1 MLILGLDSSAVA
13 GSCALCEIDS
23 EDSGKNKIIAGSFI
37 NTRQTHS
44 QTLMPMA
51 ENMLK
56 CAETDMKS
64 LDCIAVTAGPGSF
77 TGIRIGVA
85 AVKGLAFA
93 LNIPCVGV
101 STLHALA
108 YNLLGI
114 DCIVCAVMDA
124 RCSQYYNALFRIK
137 GNNIER
143 ITEDRAIS
151 NDDLAMDLSQYK
163 GEKILLVGDGAEL
176 AYKILNN
183 VHKDNESDT
192 LNGVQIE
199 LAPLELRLQRAESV
213 CLAAAEYKKVSAKE
227 LLPVYLRLPQAER
240 ERLAR
245 EKADGKQ

>member
-13 GSCALCEIDS
+13 GSCALCDIDP

-37 NTRQTHS
+37 NTKQTHS
-44 QTLMPMA
+44 QTLLPMA

-56 CAETDMKS
+56 CAEVDVKS

-77 TGIRIGVA
+77 TGIRIGVS
-85 AVKGLAFA
+85 AVKGLAFS
-93 LNIPCVGV
+93 LGIPCVGV

-114 DCIVCAVMDA
+114 DCIACAVMDA

-137 GNNIER
+137 GSNIER
-143 ITEDRAIS
+143 LTEDRAIT
-151 NDDLAMDLSQYK
+151 NDDLAKDLAHYK
-163 GEKILLVGDGAEL
+163 GERIVLVGDGAEL
-176 AYKILNN
+176 AGKM
-183 VHKDNESDT
+183 
-192 LNGVQIE
+192 LNGVQESNGEHILNDVQIE
-199 LAPLELRLQRAESV
+199 FAPLELRLQKAESV

-227 LLPVYLRLPQAER
+227 LLPIYLRLPQAER

-245 EKADGKQ
+245 EKANCH

>member
-13 GSCALCEIDS
+13 GSCALCEIDPQDS
-23 EDSGKNKIIAGSFI
+23 EKNKIIAGSFI

-44 QTLMPMA
+44 QTLLPMA

-56 CAETDMKS
+56 CAEIDMKS

-77 TGIRIGVA
+77 TGIRIGVS
-85 AVKGLAFA
+85 AVKGFAFA
-93 LNIPCVGV
+93 LNIPCMGV

-114 DCIVCAVMDA
+114 DCIACAVMDA
-124 RCSQYYNALFRIK
+124 RCSQYYNALFRIR
-137 GNNIER
+137 GNCIER

-151 NDDLAMDLSQYK
+151 NDDLAKDLAQYK
-163 GEKILLVGDGAEL
+163 GERIVLVGDGAEL
-176 AYKILNN
+176 AYKLLNS
-183 VHKDNESDT
+183 VQIDGEKDEAN
-192 LNGVQIE
+192 NVQIE

-213 CLAAAEYKKVSAKE
+213 CLAAAEYRKVSAKE

-240 ERLAR
+240 ERLAK
-245 EKADGKQ
+245 EKASGK

>member
-13 GSCALCEIDS
+13 GSCALCEIDPQDS
-23 EDSGKNKIIAGSFI
+23 EKNKIIAGSFI

-44 QTLMPMA
+44 QTLLPMA

-56 CAETDMKS
+56 CAEIDMKG

-93 LNIPCVGV
+93 LGISCVGV

-114 DCIVCAVMDA
+114 DCVACAVMDA

-137 GNNIER
+137 GNSIER

-151 NDDLAMDLSQYK
+151 NDDLAKDLAQYK
-163 GEKILLVGDGAEL
+163 GERIVLVGDGAEL
-176 AYKILNN
+176 ACKLLND
-183 VHKDNESDT
+183 VQTDGEK
-192 LNGVQIE
+192 NGVNNVQIE
-199 LAPLELRLQRAESV
+199 LAPLEMRLQRAESV

-227 LLPVYLRLPQAER
+227 LQPIYLRLPQAER

-245 EKADGKQ
+245 EKADGK

>member
-13 GSCALCEIDS
+13 GSCALCNIDP

-37 NTRQTHS
+37 NTKQTHS
-44 QTLMPMA
+44 QTLLPMA

-56 CAETDMKS
+56 CAEVDVKS

-77 TGIRIGVA
+77 TGIRIGVS
-85 AVKGLAFA
+85 AVKGLAFS
-93 LNIPCVGV
+93 LGIPCVGV
-101 STLHALA
+101 STLHILA

-114 DCIVCAVMDA
+114 DCIACAVMDA

-143 ITEDRAIS
+143 LTEDRAIS
-151 NDDLAMDLSQYK
+151 NDDLAKDLAQYK
-163 GEKILLVGDGAEL
+163 RERMVLVGDGAEL
-176 AYKILNN
+176 AGKM
-183 VHKDNESDT
+183 
-192 LNGVQIE
+192 LNGVQNSNIESALNDVQME
-199 LAPLELRLQRAESV
+199 LAPLELRLQKAESV
-213 CLAAAEYKKVSAKE
+213 CLAAAEYKKVSPKE

-245 EKADGKQ
+245 EKADSK

>member
-13 GSCALCEIDS
+13 GSCALCEIDPQDS
-23 EDSGKNKIIAGSFI
+23 EKNKIIAGSFI

-44 QTLMPMA
+44 QTLLPMA

-56 CAETDMKS
+56 CAEIDMKS
-64 LDCIAVTAGPGSF
+64 LECIAVTAGPGSF
-77 TGIRIGVA
+77 TGIRIGVS

-93 LNIPCVGV
+93 LNIPCMGV

-114 DCIVCAVMDA
+114 DCIACAVMDA
-124 RCSQYYNALFRIK
+124 RCSQYYNALFRIR
-137 GNNIER
+137 GNCIER

-151 NDDLAMDLSQYK
+151 NDDLAKDLAQYK
-163 GEKILLVGDGAEL
+163 GERIVLVGDGAEL
-176 AYKILNN
+176 AYKLLNS
-183 VHKDNESDT
+183 VQIDGEKDEAN
-192 LNGVQIE
+192 NVQIE

-213 CLAAAEYKKVSAKE
+213 CLAAAEYRKVSAKE

-240 ERLAR
+240 ERLAK
-245 EKADGKQ
+245 EKASGK